1 MDRIRSTPETSRFK
15 EALRRGISYHHAELK
30 KKLRDTV
37 EMLFRKKYLQV
48 LFYWLLV
55 SGKVGGRLNNDVEE
69 YNIIFFSNL

>member
-15 EALRRGISYHHAELK
+15 EALRRGISYHHAGLK

-48 LFYWLLV
+48 LFY
-55 SGKVGGRLNNDVEE
+55 
-69 YNIIFFSNL
+69 